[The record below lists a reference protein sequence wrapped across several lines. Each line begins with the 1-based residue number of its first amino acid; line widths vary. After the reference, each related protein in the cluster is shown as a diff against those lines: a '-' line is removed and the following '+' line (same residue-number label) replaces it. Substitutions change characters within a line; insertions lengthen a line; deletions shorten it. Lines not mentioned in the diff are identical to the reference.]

1 VLLRRTGEWGI
12 LAFSHKGKEKMKTL
26 NPKVSLEVFF
36 EQMGKA
42 VEKALLLDYDGTLSP
57 FHRDPS
63 KAYPYPEVRDV
74 VNRIKKSGEVRVV
87 IITGRWI
94 RDLLPLLKLT
104 EPPEIWGLHG
114 MERLNPDGSYEL
126 AAMEEKAL
134 LGIVTADEQI
144 EAMGLSGQCE
154 KKPGCVAL
162 HWRGM
167 SEKEVQKIRDKIKP
181 KWTLMAE
188 TWGLDLLEFDGGL
201 ELKVPAR
208 NKGDA
213 VKTILDEMA
222 NDTVAAYLGDDLTD
236 EDAFEAMKG
245 RGISVLVREQ
255 LRPTAADIWI
265 RPPEELLAFLSLW
278 LPAKEGHLGA

>member
-1 VLLRRTGEWGI
+1 
-12 LAFSHKGKEKMKTL
+12 MKTL

-57 FHRDPS
+57 FHADPS

-74 VNRIKKSGEVRVV
+74 INRIKKSGEVRVV
-87 IITGRWI
+87 IVTGRWI
-94 RDLLPLLKLT
+94 RDLLPLLKLK

-134 LGIVTADEQI
+134 LGIVTADEQL
-144 EAMGLSGQCE
+144 EAMGLSGRCE

-167 SEKEVQKIRDKIKP
+167 SEKEVQEIRDKIKP
-181 KWTLMAE
+181 NWTLMAE

-213 VKTILDEMA
+213 VKAILDEMA
-222 NDTVAAYLGDDLTD
+222 HDTVAAYLGDDLTD

-278 LPAKEGHLGA
+278 LPAKEGHIGT